1 MLQIKLAEQR
11 MVDPDEDPLGRTA
24 VGATPGMSEREAWEA
39 GRGCWVM
46 KASRAIDEDEVRI
59 VNPSGTILAV
69 AKIRGLI
76 KHGNRLEVAGD
87 LLEGDPRV
95 GTTVELNR
103 AQNPISYV

>member
-76 KHGNRLEVAGD
+76 KHGNRLEVVGG

>member
-11 MVDPDEDPLGRTA
+11 KVDPTEDPLGRST

-76 KHGNRLEVAGD
+76 KHGNRLEVVGD
-87 LLEGDPRV
+87 LLTGDPRV